1 MELETEKKLVNFRV
15 SDRRLRPFDQACR
28 LSGVTRTQALNE
40 MIISF
45 TLATA
50 ALMPQKLTEER
61 LSVRALKTA
70 VRGLNQK
77 KQPMEP
83 ADVGSG
89 LRGRLKRRF
98 SDFLADEPITGQRS

>member
-1 MELETEKKLVNFRV
+1 MELETDKKLVNFRI

-40 MIISF
+40 MIINF
-45 TLATA
+45 TSVTA
-50 ALMPQKLTEER
+50 ASMPQKLTEER
-61 LSVRALKTA
+61 RSVRAIKNA
-70 VRGLNQK
+70 VERLNQK
-77 KQPMEP
+77 TRPMEP

-98 SDFLADEPITGQRS
+98 SDFLVDDPITGQRS